1 MRAESPVFSVL
12 WSVARV
18 VGVGYDRPVRVVRGG
33 LGGMFTRLGRLA
45 RDLLIR
51 SRCLRESTDVS
62 NGSVEGKQ

>member
-1 MRAESPVFSVL
+1 
-12 WSVARV
+12 
-18 VGVGYDRPVRVVRGG
+18 VGYDRPVRVVRGG